1 MLNALKPTDPRYS
14 SITLPGS
21 NATAELAYV
30 VTCWPVLDPL
40 KRYQMV
46 KQKNMEV
53 HIQSHDAYWPDEAS
67 MGEGNPQAILDRG
80 EPMSM
85 PPPLLIQ
92 GTSDNIVPRA
102 MTDRFA
108 EAYRTKGGD
117 VSLQKFDGQPHT
129 SSPMRPA
136 FRIRWKPSRQSN
148 GSSSSRRGFRV
159 RFFNS

>member
-1 MLNALKPTDPRYS
+1 M
-14 SITLPGS
+14 
-21 NATAELAYV
+21 
-30 VTCWPVLDPL
+30 LDPL

-53 HIQSHDAYWPDEAS
+53 HIQSHDTYCPDEAS

-85 PPPLLIQ
+85 PPLLLIQ

-108 EAYRTKGGD
+108 ETYRTKGGD
-117 VSLQKFDGQPHT
+117 VSLRKFDGQPHT
-129 SSPMRPA
+129 FITNEPCIPA
-136 FRIRWKPSRQSN
+136 SVEAIKTIERFIFQQARIPR
-148 GSSSSRRGFRV
+148 
-159 RFFNS
+159 